1 MFTIKVA
8 EHVFRIDNKYPFI
21 YIMCERFYTD
31 ETPEALI
38 SVTEEEMERE
48 RGVHFAPY
56 FLEYLAV
63 HRKINEYLFDHGM
76 LLFHGGCVTVDG
88 EAYLFTAPSGTG
100 KTTITK
106 HWRNWLGDSRSFRV
120 SDDKPFLRITDSGV
134 VIYGSPWDGRY
145 LFSANVSAPLKAVCL
160 LEQGETNHIEA
171 ITPSEALPELFRQ
184 AYRPPD
190 PAGMEK
196 ALSMV
201 VKLSGSVKLYRL
213 RCTAEPEAA
222 RVAYYG
228 MHEGKETQ

>member
-1 MFTIKVA
+1 MFTIKIA
-8 EHVFRIDNKYPFI
+8 EHVFRIDNKYRFVW
-21 YIMCERFYTD
+21 IMCEKFFTD
-31 ETPEALI
+31 EAPEALI

-48 RGVHFAPY
+48 RGAHFAPY

-63 HRKINEYLFDHGM
+63 HRKIAEYLINCET
-76 LLFHGGCVTVDG
+76 LLFHGGCVCADG

-106 HWRNWLGDSRSFRV
+106 HWRNWLGDSKSFRV
-120 SDDKPFLRITDSGV
+120 CDDKPFLRITDSCV
-134 VIYGSPWDGRY
+134 VIYGSPWDGKHF
-145 LFSANVSAPLKAVCL
+145 FSANVSAPLKAVCL

-171 ITPSEALPELFRQ
+171 ITQGEALPELFRQ
-184 AYRPPD
+184 AYRPSD

-222 RVAYYG
+222 RVAYYA
-228 MHEGKETQ
+228 MHEGKGTL